1 MKLKSGQT
9 LLRPNLTSDLQVYTF
24 RGIKIFECDT
34 LFHQGYNFYKVILK
48 YVNRFLTSQIH
59 VDGQTNEH
67 QKYERYVQLS
77 EAGLTKRSS
86 NVTKS

>member
-1 MKLKSGQT
+1 MKLKSGQI
-9 LLRPNLTSDLQVYTF
+9 LLRPNLTFDLQVYTL

-34 LFHQGYNFYKVILK
+34 LSHQGYNFYKVILK
-48 YVNRFLTSQIH
+48 YVNPLLTSLIH

-77 EAGLTKRSS
+77 KAGLTKRSS
-86 NVTKS
+86 SVTMS